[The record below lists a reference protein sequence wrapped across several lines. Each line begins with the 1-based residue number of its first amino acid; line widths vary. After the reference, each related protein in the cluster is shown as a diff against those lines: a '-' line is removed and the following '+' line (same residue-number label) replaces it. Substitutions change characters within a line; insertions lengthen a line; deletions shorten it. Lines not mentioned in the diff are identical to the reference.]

1 MGNLIESCITED
13 FDIYIGDDKDKI
25 RKTMNIMSLDDSHNS
40 NHTIKMMYWE
50 HGNDVSVHKDN
61 APYKFFNNL
70 YDARKHFEDLGYIVY
85 FNRKYRASTGCF
97 VEEYN
102 ITRNKKLE
110 ESRKKPYF
118 DLLTDLNK
126 LNNDDFFTIARVT
139 NDSNCVELHYNSGQ
153 ATIEYGQR
161 IKENEWE
168 DFIEEIDWYNEDMT
182 EEEISNK
189 LFDLYDHYYGEEYEI

>member
-1 MGNLIESCITED
+1 M
-13 FDIYIGDDKDKI
+13 
-25 RKTMNIMSLDDSHNS
+25 
-40 NHTIKMMYWE
+40 
-50 HGNDVSVHKDN
+50 
-61 APYKFFNNL
+61 
-70 YDARKHFEDLGYIVY
+70 
-85 FNRKYRASTGCF
+85 
-97 VEEYN
+97 
-102 ITRNKKLE
+102 
-110 ESRKKPYF
+110 
-118 DLLTDLNK
+118 NK